1 MKSLS
6 FLARIFLVLGLIAML
21 APGAFAHTYL
31 SSVYLGG
38 EALTEGDCVRPH
50 PSTAFDSPIPLVT
63 APDMTCGWLP
73 YAANPANRKCP
84 IAAGSSIGIQ
94 WHHNSA
100 ASTDDIIDVSHLGP
114 VIVYLAK
121 SDTGAG
127 NVWFKIYEDG
137 YTASDGQWAVNRLV
151 NNKGRVDVTIPSDIA
166 PGNYL
171 LRGEVLALHNGY
183 ALDGVQP
190 YVGCVE
196 LTISG
201 SGSANPA
208 GVAFPGAY
216 VDTDPGLLF
225 NIYQAFTSYPIPG
238 PALYKSGSSSSS
250 SSSSG
255 SSATSA
261 PTSKPTQAPST
272 TSAPST
278 PAPTTAPTTKPTS
291 TTGSSSSSG
300 SNIKVQLNQ
309 GTSEWW
315 LGVAV
320 LGGSETTVKVEMTD
334 SGSVSSW
341 TSLVDMSYAYVFD
354 GHAQIKAPISL
365 RLTSSSGKQVT
376 LTNVFTSFTSALVDT
391 GMNYGSSSSAPAS
404 TTSAPTAA
412 PTTKPTTKPSTTGTP
427 AQPTNAP
434 AASTTGAPASGSGSN
449 VKVTVHQSANPWW
462 FAVAVSGNSGSI
474 SNVEI
479 KDSGAVS
486 SFVSCTN
493 NGWGWSYSAAG
504 AQLVA
509 PITVRVSSGS
519 KQVTATVSAI
529 TPNLVADTNGQL

>member
-1 MKSLS
+1 M
-6 FLARIFLVLGLIAML
+6 FLVAGIIAML
-21 APGAFAHTYL
+21 AHGAFAHTYL
-31 SSVYLGG
+31 SSVFLNG

-63 APDMTCGWLP
+63 AADMTCGWLP
-73 YAANPANRKCP
+73 YANNPANRKCP

-100 ASTDDIIDVSHLGP
+100 AATDDIIDPSHLGP

-121 SDTGAG
+121 SDSGAG

-137 YTASDGQWAVNRLV
+137 YTASDGQWAVNRLI
-151 NNKGRVDVTIPSDIA
+151 NNKGRVDVTIPADIA

-250 SSSSG
+250 SSSG

-272 TSAPST
+272 TSAPTS
-278 PAPTTAPTTKPTS
+278 APTVAPTTKPSS

-309 GTSEWW
+309 GTSAWW

-341 TSLVDMSYAYVFD
+341 TALVDLSYAYVFD
-354 GHAQIKAPISL
+354 GHTQIKAPISL

-391 GMNYGSSSSAPAS
+391 GMNYGSSNSAPSAS
-404 TTSAPTAA
+404 TTSAPTSA
-412 PTTKPTTKPSTTGTP
+412 PTTKPTSAPTTKPSTTGSSTP
-427 AQPTNAP
+427 AT
-434 AASTTGAPASGSGSN
+434 STTGTASSGSA

-486 SFVSCTN
+486 AFVSCTN
-493 NGWGWSYSAAG
+493 QGWGWSYSAVG
-504 AQLVA
+504 QQLVA

-529 TPNLVADTNGQL
+529 TPNLSFDTNGQL